1 MFGRPS
7 LRDLI
12 AEMQE
17 ESQHRAEASKRRDE
31 EFKRRDRERKEEI
44 ERLMVESERRT
55 EETREYGREAL
66 LRNEKV
72 YKAVIVRLDEGTA
85 QIRSNTEETRAQ
97 TQALLRLIDRMDE
110 VGGTAAA

>member
-1 MFGRPS
+1 MFDRPT
-7 LRDLI
+7 LRELI

-17 ESQHRAEASKRRDE
+17 ECRCRDEASKRRDE
-31 EFKRRDRERKEEI
+31 EFKRRDRERQEEI
-44 ERLMVESERRT
+44 DRLSEESERRT

-85 QIRSNTEETRAQ
+85 EIKWSTEETRAQ

-110 VGGTAAA
+110 AGGAAAA